1 MATLEIRDL
10 HVTVDT
16 GTEGTGSKE
25 ILKGVDLTIKQ
36 GETHAIMGPNG
47 SGKSTLA
54 YSIAGHPRYQVTQG
68 SVTLD
73 GEDVLAMK
81 VDDRARAG
89 LFLAMQYPVEVPG
102 VSVSNFLR
110 TAITAVRGEAPKLRT
125 FSKELAGAMESLAID
140 PEFARRNLNEG
151 CSGGE
156 KKRHEILQ
164 LELLAPKIAVPD
176 ETDSSQGIGALTECY
191 ARHDANVRR
200 AKQELGGEATEA
212 YEGARMKAARFI
224 GAADETEVIFT
235 KNISGGINLVSYSMG
250 NASAGGS
257 GPDRFRLGPGDEIV
271 ITEMEHHSNIVPW
284 QLLCERTGATL
295 RWFKVTGWDGRL
307 DLSAIGDLINE
318 RTKLV
323 ALVHQSNVLGTIN
336 PVRQIADRAHAAGA
350 LVLVDAA
357 QSVPHMPVDVA
368 ALGVDFLGFTGHKMC
383 GPTGIGVLWG
393 RRELLD
399 EMPPFLGGGEMIET
413 VWMERST
420 YAPPPHKFEAG
431 TIPIA
436 QAVGLGA
443 AMDYL
448 NEIGRDAIHAHE
460 QQLLGRALT
469 KLADIDGLRILGP
482 TTPEGRGAA
491 VSLEVDGVHP
501 HDVGQVLDELGIAVR
516 AGHHC
521 AWPLHRALGVQSSTR
536 ASFYLY
542 NTLDE
547 VDALAEGIRQAQRFF
562 QVA

>member
-1 MATLEIRDL
+1 MTLDVARIRKDFPIL
-10 HVTVDT
+10 ERTVR
-16 GTEGTGSKE
+16 GG
-25 ILKGVDLTIKQ
+25 Q
-36 GETHAIMGPNG
+36 P
-47 SGKSTLA
+47 LA
-54 YSIAGHPRYQVTQG
+54 YLDSANTSQKPRQV
-68 SVTLD
+68 
-73 GEDVLAMK
+73 
-81 VDDRARAG
+81 
-89 LFLAMQYPVEVPG
+89 
-102 VSVSNFLR
+102 
-110 TAITAVRGEAPKLRT
+110 
-125 FSKELAGAMESLAID
+125 ID
-140 PEFARRNLNEG
+140 
-151 CSGGE
+151 
-156 KKRHEILQ
+156 
-164 LELLAPKIAVPD
+164 
-176 ETDSSQGIGALTECY
+176 ALTEFY
-191 ARHDANVRR
+191 ERHNANIHR
-200 AKQELGGEATEA
+200 ATHELGEEATEA
-212 YEGARMKAARFI
+212 YEGARIKAAQFI

-235 KNISGGINLVSYSMG
+235 KNISEGINLVAYSMG

-295 RWFKVTGWDGRL
+295 RWFNVTGWDGQL
-307 DLSAIGDLINE
+307 DLPAAGELINE

-323 ALVHQSNVLGTIN
+323 ALVHQSNVLGTVN
-336 PVRQIADRAHAAGA
+336 PVREIADRAHAVGA

-368 ALGVDFLGFTGHKMC
+368 ELGADFLGFTGHKLC

-431 TIPIA
+431 TMPIA

-448 NEIGRDAIHAHE
+448 NEIGLDAVHAHE
-460 QQLLGRALT
+460 QQLLARALPA
-469 KLADIDGLRILGP
+469 LAGIEGVRIMGP
-482 TTPEGRGAA
+482 ATPANRGAA
-491 VSLEVDGVHP
+491 ISFEVDGVHP
-501 HDVGQVLDELGIAVR
+501 HDVSQVLDENGIAVR

-521 AWPLHRALGVQSSTR
+521 AWPLHRALGVQASTR